1 MQIFTCGD
9 AAVAPL
15 CVAAA
20 AAAGLRCAVAE
31 GADRDLLPAM
41 AVEAAHCLVVLGDAG
56 APRVRAAR
64 AHATLRKRPVDVVT
78 GPNHAVPRAQ
88 SFAVLGDAP
97 AWAAAWLR
105 NACAA
110 WARFPR
116 PTRAAESLHRLR
128 ARSTRRAPA
137 DAPARLARFMDRR
150 KTPPGASPLRAPERQ
165 RRGAP
170 GGAGG
175 E

>member
-64 AHATLRKRPVDVVT
+64 AHAALRGRPVVVVT
-78 GPNHAVPRAQ
+78 GPDHAVPRVPSA
-88 SFAVLGDAP
+88 AVLGDAP

-105 NACAA
+105 GACAA
-110 WARFPR
+110 WAGRAR

-128 ARSTRRAPA
+128 ALRARRAPA
-137 DAPARLARFMDRR
+137 AAPARLERFVRR
-150 KTPPGASPLRAPERQ
+150 VQTPPGASPLRAPERQ